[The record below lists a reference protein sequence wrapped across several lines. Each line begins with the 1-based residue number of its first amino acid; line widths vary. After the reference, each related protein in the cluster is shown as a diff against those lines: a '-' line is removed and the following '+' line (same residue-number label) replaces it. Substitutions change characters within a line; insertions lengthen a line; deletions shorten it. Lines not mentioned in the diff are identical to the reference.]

1 MQYAIAVEI
10 AFELRQSV
18 NVVTWP
24 FSIKVLLTGPRLL
37 HVVSVWE
44 RAFDSLNTTMVHHGT
59 ESSIVS
65 ALDCD
70 WGYGYAKNGPTG
82 RMVGA
87 LSCAQPLYCRARRLD
102 PRGVSRNAQVVAR
115 RRLPFAYW
123 RLCEAWKE
131 IDGHSA
137 LCDKCLSLYVDSCSF
152 HVANAVLIHWLPL
165 AFLSAHEGPCGSPYF
180 GCSEDSV
187 QLDQKATLSTARTG
201 TTTGAE
207 VSRIRIRKIGKRG
220 ARALT

>member
-1 MQYAIAVEI
+1 MIMYAV
-10 AFELRQSV
+10 LRQWV
-18 NVVTWP
+18 HMVTWP

-87 LSCAQPLYCRARRLD
+87 LSCAQPLYCRARWLD
-102 PRGVSRNAQVVAR
+102 PRDVSRSAQVVAR

-137 LCDKCLSLYVDSCSF
+137 LCDKCLPFAIVCWFMFIPCCQCCVNSLIATWRSCQQLSGT
-152 HVANAVLIHWLPL
+152 LRLTILWLLRGQRTTWSKSNPEH
-165 AFLSAHEGPCGSPYF
+165 S
-180 GCSEDSV
+180 
-187 QLDQKATLSTARTG
+187 TG

-207 VSRIRIRKIGKRG
+207 VSRIRIRKVGKRG